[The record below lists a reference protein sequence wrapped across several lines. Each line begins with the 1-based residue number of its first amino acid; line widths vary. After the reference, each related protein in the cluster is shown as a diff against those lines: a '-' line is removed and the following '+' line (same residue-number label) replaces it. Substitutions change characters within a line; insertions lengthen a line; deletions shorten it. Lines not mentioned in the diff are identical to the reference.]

1 MNNDFFL
8 NTSLAD
14 TNGFSHSASNYGAQW
29 LVTPYKYN

>member
-14 TNGFSHSASNYGAQW
+14 TNSFSHSASNYGAQW